1 MVLAILGFMASLF
14 TPRLIVALPVL
25 GTMGCA
31 VVALFRREPA
41 RLVSV
46 LTLVGAAGLLMLTGS
61 TSSHLTG
68 EGPSSLKAVEIV
80 SWNWR
85 PDPSFGGKGTIHWN
99 AQVRNLSQRYIESV
113 RLELTTYL

>member
-1 MVLAILGFMASLF
+1 
-14 TPRLIVALPVL
+14 
-25 GTMGCA
+25 
-31 VVALFRREPA
+31 
-41 RLVSV
+41 
-46 LTLVGAAGLLMLTGS
+46 MLSGS

-68 EGPSSLKAVEIV
+68 EDPSSLKAVEIV

-113 RLELTTYL
+113 RLELTTYDAAGQLVTTAFTFVGSIPPGETRSDESYADYYGTEQRAAVQVASVRFSGP